1 MNPETITDVFF
12 DLDHTLWDFEKNSA
26 LTFEKIFNEIE
37 LMVFLEDFLEFYN
50 PINQAYWKL
59 YREDKIT
66 QEALRFNRLAKTFE
80 KINYT
85 ISDEIINKISEK
97 YIDYLS
103 TFPHLFDGAIG
114 LLEMLSE
121 RYRLHIITNG
131 FEQVQHFKI
140 KNSGIQSFFEH
151 VFTAEKIGYKKPH
164 PQIFIEALKL
174 SGSKAEN
181 SIMIG
186 DSLEADIIGALD
198 QGMYAIHFNSH
209 GEKEHDLC
217 SIVHSLDEIKAL
229 F

>member
-37 LMVFLEDFLEFYN
+37 LMVSLEDFLKYYN

-66 QEALRFNRLAKTFE
+66 QETLRFNRLAKTFE
-80 KINYT
+80 KMNYT
-85 ISDEIINKISEK
+85 ISDEIINEISEK

-103 TFPHLFDGAIG
+103 TFPHLFDGAID

-121 RYRLHIITNG
+121 RFRLHIITNG

-140 KNSGIQSFFEH
+140 KNSGIQSYFEH

-164 PQIFIEALKL
+164 PQIFI
-174 SGSKAEN
+174 
-181 SIMIG
+181 
-186 DSLEADIIGALD
+186 
-198 QGMYAIHFNSH
+198 
-209 GEKEHDLC
+209 
-217 SIVHSLDEIKAL
+217 
-229 F
+229 